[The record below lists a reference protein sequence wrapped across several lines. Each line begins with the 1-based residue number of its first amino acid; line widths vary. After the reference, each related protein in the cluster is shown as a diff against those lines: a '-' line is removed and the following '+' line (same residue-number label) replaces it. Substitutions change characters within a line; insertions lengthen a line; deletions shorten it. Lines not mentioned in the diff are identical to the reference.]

1 MRPLVAVRRAVE
13 FDPRFVACDA
23 LFWPLARAVRALG
36 LGEDFPPVE
45 SFAKVF
51 EGDPPVRFVAPVARR
66 RRGAP
71 VDIHALYDARI
82 TIERVVPTRP
92 RCWHDL
98 MNALVWGTFPRAK
111 LALHA
116 RQHRRIAER
125 IGPDA
130 RSLPPRSR
138 ELDALALLDEGG
150 VVVLARNPARVQ
162 AFLRAGGLGTL
173 RAKVTAGEA
182 EALVFGHAIYESLA
196 LGVKPAVVAAVTL
209 KRDEGEPDVVRAAD
223 GALAAAFDDD
233 SHLTSPRE
241 LARVE
246 ASEAIHESR
255 MSHSQAHVSHSQLH
269 ASQGEGQ

>member
-13 FDPRFVACDA
+13 FDPRFAAFDA

-36 LGEDFPPVE
+36 PIDDFPPIE
-45 SFAKVF
+45 SLESVF
-51 EGDPPVRFVAPVARR
+51 EGAPPVRFVAPVPRR

-71 VDIHALYDARI
+71 VDVHSLYDARI

-116 RQHRRIAER
+116 RQHRLIAER

-130 RSLPPRSR
+130 RGLPPRSR

-150 VVVLARNPARVQ
+150 VVVLARDPVGVHAS
-162 AFLRAGGLGTL
+162 LRAGGPGTL
-173 RAKVTAGEA
+173 RAKVESGDA

-209 KRDEGEPDVVRAAD
+209 RREGGEADVVRAAD
-223 GALAAAFDDD
+223 IALAGAFADA
-233 SHLTSPRE
+233 TRFGSPRE
-241 LARVE
+241 LTRVE
-246 ASEAIHESR
+246 ASEA
-255 MSHSQAHVSHSQLH
+255 AKDD
-269 ASQGEGQ
+269 